1 MFERGF
7 FKGTVMIGLLQ
18 RVKSAS
24 VSVDGK
30 VIGEVG
36 HGLLVLVCAEKG
48 DSEEQC
54 EKLAKK
60 VLTYRI
66 FEDEAGKM
74 NKSLTDI
81 AGEILV
87 VSQFTLAADTA
98 KGLRPSFTPAAD
110 PETGKRLYEHFIAKV
125 RESGLKTQTGQ
136 FGAYMQVALINDGP
150 VTIWLKC

>member
-1 MFERGF
+1 
-7 FKGTVMIGLLQ
+7 MIGLLQ
-18 RVKSAS
+18 RVKNAS
-24 VSVDGK
+24 VTVNDQ
-30 VIGEVG
+30 VIGAVG
-36 HGLLVLVCAEKG
+36 KGLLVLVCAEKG

-60 VLTYRI
+60 VLAYRI
-66 FEDEAGKM
+66 FEDENGKM
-74 NKSLTDI
+74 NKSVSDI
-81 AGEILV
+81 GGEILI

-110 PETGKRLYEHFIAKV
+110 PETGMRLYEHFIERV

-136 FGAYMQVALINDGP
+136 FGANMQVALINDGP

>member
-1 MFERGF
+1 
-7 FKGTVMIGLLQ
+7 MIGLLQ

-24 VSVDGK
+24 VTVNDQ
-30 VIGEVG
+30 VIGSAG

-48 DSEEQC
+48 DTEEQC

-60 VLTYRI
+60 MLAYRI
-66 FEDEAGKM
+66 FEDDNGKM
-74 NKSLTDI
+74 NKSVTDI
-81 AGEILV
+81 GGDILI

-110 PETGKRLYEHFIAKV
+110 PETGKKLYEHFVKKV
-125 RESGLKTQTGQ
+125 AESGLRTETGE

>member
-1 MFERGF
+1 
-7 FKGTVMIGLLQ
+7 MIGLLQ
-18 RVKSAS
+18 RVKNAS
-24 VSVDGK
+24 VTVNDQ
-30 VIGEVG
+30 VIGAVG
-36 HGLLVLVCAEKG
+36 KGLLVLVCAEKG

-60 VLTYRI
+60 VLAYRI
-66 FEDEAGKM
+66 FEDENGKM
-74 NKSLTDI
+74 NKSVSDI
-81 AGEILV
+81 GGEILI

-110 PETGKRLYEHFIAKV
+110 PETGKRLYEHFIERV

-136 FGAYMQVALINDGP
+136 FGANMQVALINDGP